1 MEERVVFDTP
11 WFQLVARTPHG
22 WTSPHY
28 SIRAQDYVS
37 VVATSPSA
45 GLVLVRQF
53 RPAVA
58 ATCLELPSGHL
69 EAGETPEEA
78 AGRELLE
85 ETGFRA
91 GRLHLI
97 GRLAPDVGRLGN
109 ALWCF
114 YAGNVVPVRPGGEE
128 AGVETV
134 CYRGSL
140 RELLAEPDFNHALHL
155 AVLFLAVARGCL
167 SMDGNLGAERAA

>member
-1 MEERVVFDTP
+1 MEEKIVFDTP
-11 WFQLVARTPHG
+11 WFQLVAKTPPG
-22 WTSPHY
+22 WDSPHY
-28 SIRAQDYVS
+28 SIRTQDYVS
-37 VVATSPSA
+37 VVAVSPSA

-58 ATCLELPSGHL
+58 AACLELPSGHV
-69 EAGETPEEA
+69 ERGETPEA
-78 AGRELLE
+78 AARRELFE
-85 ETGFRA
+85 ETGYRA
-91 GRLHLI
+91 GRLRLL

-114 YAGNVVPVRPGGEE
+114 YAGDAAPARARGEE

-140 RELLAEPDFNHALHL
+140 RALLAEPDFNHALHL
-155 AVLFLAVARGCL
+155 AVLFLAVAQGCVSL
-167 SMDGNLGAERAA
+167 NGNLGEGRAA